1 MRSKLN
7 SLYFFLTAFTIT
19 VCVIFTM
26 ILIAGYDGKNGGF
39 DMDYEEKS
47 VTVLGNTFI
56 LDESSLEIIEK
67 LYDFNALYV
76 GDGIHGVFTEFIKL
90 FGKYAFDLTRLTF
103 GQAGALI
110 NACA

>member
-1 MRSKLN
+1 MKSKLN
-7 SLYFFLTAFTIT
+7 SLCFFLTAFTIT
-19 VCVIFTM
+19 ACVIFTM

-39 DMDYEEKS
+39 EIDSDEKS

-56 LDESSLEIIEK
+56 LDENALGITEK
-67 LYDFNALYV
+67 LYGFNAVYV
-76 GDGIHGVFTEFIKL
+76 GEGAHGAFTEFIKF
-90 FGKYAFDLTRLTF
+90 FGGYAFDLLRLTF